1 MSIINSIRSQ
11 LSPIHPQGY
20 PFVGSFALASIIL
33 FWLWPPFGWLGTVV
47 TLWCAYFFRDPPRV
61 TPAREKLALVD
72 DEPAAPNRNPPAVEN
87 GAAEPPAELPIDRA
101 DAAE

>member
-1 MSIINSIRSQ
+1 MSVINSIRSQ
-11 LSPIHPQGY
+11 LAPIHPQGY

-61 TPAREKLALVD
+61 TPAR
-72 DEPAAPNRNPPAVEN
+72 
-87 GAAEPPAELPIDRA
+87 
-101 DAAE
+101 